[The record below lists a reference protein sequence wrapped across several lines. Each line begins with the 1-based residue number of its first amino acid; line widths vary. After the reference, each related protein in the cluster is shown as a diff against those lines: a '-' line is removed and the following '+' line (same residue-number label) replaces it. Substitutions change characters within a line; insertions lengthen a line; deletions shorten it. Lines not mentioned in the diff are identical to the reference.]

1 MSASDLALL
10 SQILVPAG
18 LASILLASMIL
29 TTPPG
34 RRNYRPAP
42 VRRREP
48 EQRRPNDAE

>member
-10 SQILVPAG
+10 SQILVPVG

-29 TTPPG
+29 AQPPS
-34 RRNYRPAP
+34 RRNHRAVP

-48 EQRRPNDAE
+48 ERPPQDAE